1 MMIEMKEKKQTTK
14 KSLSCDTWNNLS
26 QEGFME
32 MNPEDK
38 DIYLY
43 LRGGFAAK

>member
-14 KSLSCDTWNNLS
+14 KSPSCDTWNNLS
-26 QEGFME
+26 REGFME

-38 DIYLY
+38 DIYLF